1 MSSVPGWKLAP
12 ARLLFHPAIVSRVG
26 THAFTGLRQHGPFD
40 NSMLRLTDG
49 SLLFVFPTGDQD
61 LARRLAEALLTGIG
75 SYPGF
80 GKLFRV
86 EVPKGQAIK
95 SLKIDSDLG
104 DLAEAAGRYRD
115 GIAAWNRA
123 PRDRDPDVAIVLVPH
138 SERFEAESPYYEAKA
153 AFANLA
159 IPTQMVT
166 AELLRDERQFQW
178 SVANIALAIFAKLGG
193 IPWAV
198 KAPSGDED
206 LIIGIGRAEVGRE
219 GARERHFGY
228 AVTFVSNGIYRQT
241 WSFTPTADEAVYQE
255 RLRSAIE
262 DALKEDADQQ
272 RPRRLVIHL
281 AKQAGTREIDAAK
294 RAMETL
300 GFDVAVAFLRLDDT
314 SLHDIADTEPATF
327 APPKGLVAKLG
338 PRRALLQ
345 SEELGAHGPPDGPLL
360 VAMDGRS
367 TVDGHEFDALV
378 GQVFRLAHA
387 NWRGFNAQSK
397 PATLVYG
404 EQLASLVGHLQDVE
418 TWNPDLLRSEL
429 RSRPWFL

>member
-1 MSSVPGWKLAP
+1 VSAVPGWTLAP
-12 ARLLFHPAIVSRVG
+12 AQLRFHPAIASRVG
-26 THAFTGLRQHGPFD
+26 THAFRALRQHGPFD
-40 NSMLRLTDG
+40 NSKLALTDG
-49 SLLFVFPTGDQD
+49 SLLFVFPTGEQD
-61 LARRLAEALLTGIG
+61 LAHRLAEALLNGIG
-75 SYPGF
+75 TYPGF

-86 EVPKGQAIK
+86 EVPRGQAIK
-95 SLKIDSDLG
+95 SRTIDSDLRDMG
-104 DLAEAAGRYRD
+104 ESAGAYRA
-115 GIAAWNRA
+115 GIAEWNRE
-123 PRDRDPDVAIVLVPH
+123 PRDREPDVAIVLLPH
-138 SERFEAESPYYEAKA
+138 SERFEIVSPYYEAKA

-198 KAPSGDED
+198 EAPSGDED
-206 LIIGIGRAEVGRE
+206 LIIGIGRADVGRE

-228 AVTFVSNGIYRQT
+228 AVTFVNNGIYRQT
-241 WSFTPTADEAVYQE
+241 WSFTPTADESVYE
-255 RLRSAIE
+255 DRLRSAIE
-262 DALKEDADQQ
+262 AALREDLD
-272 RPRRLVIHL
+272 RPPSRLVIHL
-281 AKQAGTREIDAAK
+281 AKQAGLREIEAAQH
-294 RAMETL
+294 AMEAV
-300 GFDVAVAFLRLDDT
+300 GFDVPVAFLRLDD
-314 SLHDIADTEPATF
+314 SALHDIADTDQDTF

-345 SEELGAHGPPDGPLL
+345 SEELGALGPPDGPLL
-360 VAMDGRS
+360 VAMDRRS
-367 TVDGHEFDALV
+367 TVGEDAFDELV

-418 TWNPDLLRSEL
+418 TWNPDLLRSDL
-429 RSRPWFL
+429 RARPWFL